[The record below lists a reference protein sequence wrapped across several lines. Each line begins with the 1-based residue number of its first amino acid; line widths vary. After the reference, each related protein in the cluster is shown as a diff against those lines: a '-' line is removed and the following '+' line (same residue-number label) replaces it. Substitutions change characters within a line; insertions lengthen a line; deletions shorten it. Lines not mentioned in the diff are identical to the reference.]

1 MPVFGRAL
9 SALVDLISIES
20 IKTERIVNS
29 ELAEVIAPYLK
40 LNLNKEHTLEKLF
53 CVLGNI
59 VIDSEIIANQFTR
72 LNIPSLAIEIILK
85 LDPNANAKYLPEF
98 MFFLSRYFENTKAPE
113 KLSQPQVNACLVV
126 AREIINIYSLQNFH
140 DDKTV

>member
-29 ELAEVIAPYLK
+29 ELVEVIAPYLK

-113 KLSQPQVNACLVV
+113 KLSQP
-126 AREIINIYSLQNFH
+126 
-140 DDKTV
+140 